1 MITFI
6 EFVEGPDAGVRLRVA
21 PNLTLGRSKADII
34 IRDPKIS
41 GTHAQV
47 QSDARGQL
55 LLIDLD
61 SANGLYINGLRVK
74 KVAFLHG
81 VIFSIGRTQ
90 FRVVQAEG
98 VDKSQEVERIDGWCS
113 ALRDSLINAE
123 CNNQTISDKFL
134 SFSPTIKLNFIEGI
148 QAESEIILGYGPRK
162 FGSDSLDIEIL
173 DKDAPK
179 EAFEIHPQEGAAEFI
194 NKAPGHVYIN
204 EKSISNKIIQEG
216 DLISFGS
223 TLIKISYL

>member
-6 EFVEGPDAGVRLRVA
+6 EYVEGPDAGVRLRVA

-61 SANGLYINGLRVK
+61 SANGLHINGLRVK
-74 KVAFLHG
+74 KIAFLQG

-90 FRVVQAEG
+90 FRVVQVEG
-98 VDKSQEVERIDGWCS
+98 VDKNPEIDRAEGWDG
-113 ALRDSLINAE
+113 ALRTLLANAE
-123 CNNQTISDKFL
+123 CQNQSIPYKIL
-134 SFSPTIKLNFIEGI
+134 SFVPAIKLNFIEGI
-148 QAESEIILGYGPRK
+148 QAEFEILLGYGPRK
-162 FGSDSLDIEIL
+162 FGSES
-173 DKDAPK
+173 
-179 EAFEIHPQEGAAEFI
+179 
-194 NKAPGHVYIN
+194 
-204 EKSISNKIIQEG
+204 
-216 DLISFGS
+216 
-223 TLIKISYL
+223 

>member
-74 KVAFLHG
+74 KIAFLQG

-90 FRVVQAEG
+90 FRVVQVEGAEA
-98 VDKSQEVERIDGWCS
+98 VIPKSDNDGWYS
-113 ALRDSLINAE
+113 ALRNSLIDAE
-123 CNNQTISDKFL
+123 CSDQATSNKIS
-134 SFSPTIKLNFIEGI
+134 SFTPAIKLTFIEGI

-162 FGSDSLDIEIL
+162 LGSDSLDIEIL

-179 EAFEIHPQEGAAEFI
+179 EAFELHPKKGAAEFRNKALDRVSI
-194 NKAPGHVYIN
+194 NKQPI
-204 EKSISNKIIQEG
+204 SIKTLQEG

>member
-47 QSDARGQL
+47 KSDARGQL

-74 KVAFLHG
+74 KIAFLQG

-90 FRVVQAEG
+90 FRVVQVEG
-98 VDKSQEVERIDGWCS
+98 ADSSQAAVRVEGWCG
-113 ALRDSLINAE
+113 ALRDSLINAKL
-123 CNNQTISDKFL
+123 NDQTVSEKIS
-134 SFSPTIKLNFIEGI
+134 SFNPTIKLIFIEGI
-148 QAESEIILGYGPRK
+148 QAESELVLGYGPRK
-162 FGSDSLDIEIL
+162 IGSDSLDIEIL
-173 DKDAPK
+173 DKDAPR
-179 EAFEIHPQEGAAEFI
+179 ETFELHPQEGAAEFI

-204 EKSISNKIIQEG
+204 KNSISKKILQEG